1 MSERDHGGRFDT
13 HIAWLAV
20 VLAFSLP
27 LYRPWVT
34 LASSLIM
41 ILWLVGGALRFRAG
55 ALRAD
60 RLSLSVLLFVA
71 LNLLSLIWSD
81 DPRAGIDYLTKY
93 RYLLLVPMIATSL
106 GPAFR
111 RRMVTAFSL
120 AAGFSVIL
128 SWSVFSGL
136 VTLRGVSA
144 GNPAPTMS
152 HIDYSVV
159 LALAALLTLNR
170 VLNEELTKG
179 PRLAWAAN
187 FALIA
192 SGLVINLGRSGQLAF
207 AGGFLALGLHW
218 AGRRSWKTSVAF
230 VAASAVIFT
239 LVWAAAP
246 RLRHRIERARDE
258 LQAALVD
265 HRYQSNLGNRVAA
278 NLVAAEIV
286 RGRPVL
292 GTGVG
297 GNMAEFR
304 HLLDTEFPD
313 LKPAVYWYP
322 HLHNEYAQVATELG
336 LAGLLSLAWVFWEIL
351 RGPYKNRE
359 VDGAAIV
366 LATVYLIGFLGDP
379 FLHKQIPLVAF
390 AVFAGL
396 LAQAEKDPSL
406 REGEL
411 KVHARAG

>member
-1 MSERDHGGRFDT
+1 MSESDHGGRFDT
-13 HIAWLAV
+13 HIAWLVV

-41 ILWLVGGALRFRAG
+41 ILWLVGGAMRARAT

-60 RLSLSVLLFVA
+60 LLSLSVLLFVV

-93 RYLLLVPMIATSL
+93 RYLLLVPMIATSV

-111 RRMVTAFSL
+111 RRTVTAFSL

-128 SWSVFSGL
+128 SWGVFSGFL
-136 VTLRGVSA
+136 KLRGA
-144 GNPAPTMS
+144 FPANPAPTMS
-152 HIDYSVV
+152 HIDYSMV
-159 LALAALLTLNR
+159 LALAALLTMNR
-170 VLNEELTKG
+170 ILNEELTKG

-187 FALIA
+187 FALIV
-192 SGLVINLGRSGQLAF
+192 SGLLINLGRSGQLAF
-207 AGGFLALGLHW
+207 AGGFLALGLNW
-218 AGRRSWKTSVAF
+218 AGRRSLKTTVAF
-230 VAASAVIFT
+230 VAGSALIFT

-246 RLRHRIERARDE
+246 RLKHRIEGARDE
-258 LQAALVD
+258 LRAALVD
-265 HRYQSNLGNRVAA
+265 HRYQSNLGARVGA
-278 NLVAAEIV
+278 NIVAAEMV
-286 RGRPVL
+286 RSRPVL

-297 GNMAEFR
+297 ANMSEFR
-304 HLLDTEFPD
+304 RLLDTEFPH
-313 LKPAVYWYP
+313 LKPAIYWYP
-322 HLHNEYAQVATELG
+322 HLHSQYAQVATELG

-351 RGPYKNRE
+351 GGPFRNRE

-366 LATVYLIGFLGDP
+366 LATVYIIGFLGDP

-406 REGEL
+406 RKGEST
-411 KVHARAG
+411 KSA

>member
-34 LASSLIM
+34 MASSLIM
-41 ILWLVGGALRFRAG
+41 ILWLVGGALRVRAA

-60 RLSLSVLLFVA
+60 RLSLAVLLFVV

-93 RYLLLVPMIATSL
+93 RYLLLVPMIATSV
-106 GPAFR
+106 GPGFR
-111 RRMVTAFSL
+111 RRMVTVFSL

-128 SWSVFSGL
+128 SWGVFSGL
-136 VTLRGVSA
+136 VTLRGVFPD
-144 GNPAPTMS
+144 NPAPTMS

-170 VLNEELTKG
+170 ILNEELAKG
-179 PRLAWAAN
+179 SRLAWAAN

-192 SGLVINLGRSGQLAF
+192 SGLLINLGRSGQLAF

-218 AGRRSWKTSVAF
+218 SGRRSLKTSVAF
-230 VAASAVIFT
+230 VAGSAVIFT

-278 NLVAAEIV
+278 NLVAAEMV
-286 RGRPVL
+286 RNRPVF

-297 GNMAEFR
+297 GNMPEFR
-304 HLLDTEFPD
+304 RLLDTEFPD

-322 HLHNEYAQVATELG
+322 HLHSEYAQVATELG
-336 LAGLLSLAWVFWEIL
+336 LAGLLSLAWIFWEIL
-351 RGPYKNRE
+351 RGPYRNRE

-366 LATVYLIGFLGDP
+366 LATVYLISFLGDP

-396 LAQAEKDPSL
+396 LAQAEKDPSF
-406 REGEL
+406 RQGEL
-411 KVHARAG
+411 EVHA